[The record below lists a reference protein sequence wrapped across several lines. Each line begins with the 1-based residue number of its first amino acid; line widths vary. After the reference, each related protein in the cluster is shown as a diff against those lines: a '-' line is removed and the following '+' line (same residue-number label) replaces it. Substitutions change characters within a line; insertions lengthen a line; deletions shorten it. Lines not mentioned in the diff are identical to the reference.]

1 MSSES
6 ENQEPPMKKY
16 RVRIYVDHFF
26 DVTVEADNEDDAIE
40 AGAEIVANEECT
52 WFDKN
57 YCGIAWDACEAIE
70 EE

>member
-1 MSSES
+1 
-6 ENQEPPMKKY
+6 MKKY

-40 AGAEIVANEECT
+40 AGAAIVANEECT

>member
-6 ENQEPPMKKY
+6 ENQETPMKKY

-26 DVTVEADNEDDAIE
+26 DVTVEANNEDDPIE

-52 WFDKN
+52 WFDKDV
-57 YCGIAWDACEAIE
+57 CGIIWDACEVLGE
-70 EE
+70 E

>member
-1 MSSES
+1 
-6 ENQEPPMKKY
+6 MKKY
-16 RVRIYVDHFF
+16 RVRIYIDHFF

-40 AGAEIVANEECT
+40 AGAEIVANEECP

-57 YCGIAWDACEAIE
+57 YCGIVWDACEAIE